1 MLRPTR
7 GYGGQFRPCLP
18 SPRLPLRHG
27 LLSHARDPGD
37 PSTFLRISS
46 KGWFLSV
53 AGRCPHVRPVCS
65 SGGSLPRV
73 RSDGPRCT
81 TLSVSSGAAVCLSS
95 LSQASP
101 ITVRQHEHYYY
112 AVYRPS
118 FLTQPLPSAFM
129 MCRWIRW
136 RNANCTRLRYLRSV
150 KHTICTRL
158 NTIDHFIFEKL
169 DIFYMD
175 TPVAPRFGGLAV
187 SCRKLSSPTLVLA
200 Q

>member
-53 AGRCPHVRPVCS
+53 AGQCPHVRPVCS
-65 SGGSLPRV
+65 WGGSLPRV
-73 RSDGPRCT
+73 RSDGPGYT
-81 TLSVSSGAAVCLSS
+81 TLSVSSGAALCLSS

-118 FLTQPLPSAFM
+118 FSDSASSM
-129 MCRWIRW
+129 RYRWIRW
-136 RNANCTRLRYLRSV
+136 RNANCTQLRPLRSV

-158 NTIDHFIFEKL
+158 NTIDRFIFEKRN
-169 DIFYMD
+169 IFHTY

-187 SCRKLSSPTLVLA
+187 SCRKLSSPTLILA
-200 Q
+200 R